1 MNKLQWLKMM
11 SGKHN
16 LMQSKLL
23 TRLNNGLKRN
33 RLDKASY
40 KKREMLRFVLMSRG
54 KSGKQSNNRKRRP
67 NVGLRKLRLKQ
78 SYKLKFGPLRR
89 QI

>member
-1 MNKLQWLKMM
+1 MM
-11 SGKHN
+11 Q
-16 LMQSKLL
+16 LKLL
-23 TRLNNGLKRN
+23 TKLNNGLKRN

-54 KSGKQSNNRKRRP
+54 KSGKQSSNRKRRP
-67 NVGLRKLRLKQ
+67 NVELKKLRPKR
-78 SYKLKFGPLRR
+78 SYKLKSGPLKR